1 MTKSAKSYVYVISFN
16 KEVDEF
22 ELPQSVLSSM
32 RGVAKFLG
40 IPYSTV
46 KSAFACGVNVAY
58 FDRWQIEKVYLPM
71 DEV

>member
-1 MTKSAKSYVYVISFN
+1 MTKLAKEYVYVVSFV

-22 ELPQSVLSSM
+22 ELPQAVVSSM
-32 RGVAKFLG
+32 RAVAKFLC
-40 IPYSTV
+40 IPYTTV

-71 DEV
+71 DDV